1 MQTISSMNSARAPR
15 RIAAI
20 SIGILSVLMLA
31 SCGGGGS
38 TDPNATA
45 QSADEATKTIQGV
58 SGSTTVPGTWTGRAP
73 KMEVI
78 NGITV
83 PPEPAPT
90 INNATLAGVD
100 VNNNGVRDDVERMIA
115 RTATQKEFNATID
128 YASRNNYAIAN
139 SASSKTRADALNM
152 IKKISCFDAQDI
164 NPEKYRRINGKS
176 ITSIIYNTPER
187 MSALSAFSSLIGGYS
202 AEEVVCD

>member
-1 MQTISSMNSARAPR
+1 MQTISSMNPARSPR

-20 SIGILSVLMLA
+20 SIGILSVLTLA

-45 QSADEATKTIQGV
+45 QSADEATKNIQGV
-58 SGSTTVPGTWTGRAP
+58 SGSTAVPGTWTGRAP

-100 VNNNGVRDDVERMIA
+100 VNNNGVRDDVERVVA
-115 RTATQKEFNATID
+115 RSSSNFNA
-128 YASRNNYAIAN
+128 SMQIAL
-139 SASSKTRADALNM
+139 AYGW
-152 IKKISCFDAQDI
+152 I
-164 NPEKYRRINGKS
+164 
-176 ITSIIYNTPER
+176 
-187 MSALSAFSSLIGGYS
+187 LSAPEIKSRTEALRFYSKILCATSTVPQATFGASNKLLRDAIFNTNQRKAMLNAANKALDGGLS
-202 AEEVVCD
+202 PEELPPCSQ